1 MMEWMPPPDGIAM
14 CQGGDVCA
22 SHEGRGHPWKRLAL
36 SVSTLQSGAFS
47 CMAPALMAAW
57 RSARNFR
64 AIKSSLFLQ
73 SIHAALLLWRPAGAP
88 ITGDAPSA
96 LPATKFG

>member
-22 SHEGRGHPWKRLAL
+22 SHEERGHPGKKLAL
-36 SVSTLQSGAFS
+36 SASTLQSGAFRR
-47 CMAPALMAAW
+47 MAPALTAAW
-57 RSARNFR
+57 RSARRFR
-64 AIKSSLFLQ
+64 AIKSSLFWP
-73 SIHAALLLWRPAGAP
+73 STPAASSLWRPAGAP

-96 LPATKFG
+96 LSAMKFG

>member
-1 MMEWMPPPDGIAM
+1 
-14 CQGGDVCA
+14 
-22 SHEGRGHPWKRLAL
+22 
-36 SVSTLQSGAFS
+36 
-47 CMAPALMAAW
+47 MAPALMAAW

-64 AIKSSLFLQ
+64 AIKSSLFLP